1 MDKGVKAK
9 PIKVKPVKPKPVPVL
24 QAEVKSK

>member
-9 PIKVKPVKPKPVPVL
+9 PIKVKPVKPKPIPVL